1 MWEENPSP
9 GAASESSPKNS
20 REESEGVGHH
30 LTGSEES
37 SNSQKMGFEEL
48 DRVVRTATLDK
59 AKTALSDDTSSEETS
74 SGDSQVP
81 FPPEFLQP
89 ISPRRLFDLKI
100 NKPPSN
106 PNPPRSHCQSTRL
119 AMLQHEDLARQINEQ
134 QGVSTSRVSPPGP
147 SFQ

>member
-1 MWEENPSP
+1 
-9 GAASESSPKNS
+9 
-20 REESEGVGHH
+20 
-30 LTGSEES
+30 
-37 SNSQKMGFEEL
+37 MGFEEL

-59 AKTALSDDTSSEETS
+59 GKTALSDDISSEETS

-89 ISPRRLFDLKI
+89 VSPRCLFYLKI

-106 PNPPRSHCQSTRL
+106 PNPPRSRQSARL
-119 AMLQHEDLARQINEQ
+119 AMLQQEDLAHQINEQ
-134 QGVSTSRVSPPGP
+134 QGVSTSRVSATGP